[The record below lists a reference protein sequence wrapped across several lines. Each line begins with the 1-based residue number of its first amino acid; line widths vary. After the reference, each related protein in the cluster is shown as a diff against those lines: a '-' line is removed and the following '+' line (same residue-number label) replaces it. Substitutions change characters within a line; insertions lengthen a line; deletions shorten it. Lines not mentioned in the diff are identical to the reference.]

1 MGSKKEGSVK
11 PLIKW
16 TGGKYKEFKHFKHLI
31 PDFDRYIEP
40 FFGGGGVFFSLDKIE
55 NSIIN
60 DKSNDLVNFY
70 RQVSKSDKRFKVSL
84 YKYVNAWD
92 DLKVLFNEYKVP
104 LSNLFLDYRNQ
115 KISKEEI
122 STNVLD
128 KLSFTKISEKF
139 DTIFNK
145 EFTLSPNDLYKS
157 IEINIVSKFS
167 RIRAIELKEQKDF
180 SQDEIYN
187 HIETAIKS
195 GFYMHFRRLLNQKS
209 HSNIGDKMACW
220 FLVREL
226 CYGSMFRFN
235 KKGEFNIPYGGIA
248 YNKKNLRNKV
258 DMIFSEVTTELFKTV
273 EIFNLDFEELFNKVE
288 LRNGDFIFLDPPYDS
303 EFSEYDNNS
312 FTKSD
317 QERLANCLY
326 ISKAKW
332 MLVIKNTY
340 FIFNLYKKEGI
351 FINSFDKQY
360 TYNVRG
366 RNNRDVEHL
375 IITNYQ
381 MS

>member
-1 MGSKKEGSVK
+1 MNKNKRGVVK

-40 FFGGGGVFFSLDKIE
+40 FFGGGGVFFSLSE
-55 NSIIN
+55 NGNSIIN
-60 DKSNDLVNFY
+60 DKSIDLINFY
-70 RQVSKSDKRFKVSL
+70 KQVSNSDSNFKESL
-84 YKYVNAWD
+84 YEFVNAWD
-92 DLKVLFNEYKVP
+92 DLKVLFNEYKEP
-104 LSNLFLDYRNQ
+104 LTNLFLNYRNQ
-115 KISKEEI
+115 KISKDEI
-122 STNVLD
+122 SAFVDEL
-128 KLSFTKISEKF
+128 LPLTKISKKYDRIFTEKF
-139 DTIFNK
+139 
-145 EFTLSPNDLYKS
+145 TLNPEELYKN
-157 IEINIVSKFS
+157 IDINIVSKFS
-167 RIRAIELKEQKDF
+167 RIRSIEIKEGKEFTTNELYQ
-180 SQDEIYN
+180 
-187 HIETAIKS
+187 HIETAIRS
-195 GFYMHFRRLLNQKS
+195 GFYMHFRGLLNQNAYK
-209 HSNIGDKMACW
+209 HIGEKMACW

-248 YNKKNLRNKV
+248 YNKKSIKNKV
-258 DMIFSEVTTELFKTV
+258 DQLFSEDTSLLFKTV
-273 EIFNLDFEELFNKVE
+273 EIFNLDFEELFNEVE
-288 LRNGDFIFLDPPYDS
+288 PRKGDFIFLDPPYDS

-312 FTKSD
+312 FTKRD

-326 ISKAKW
+326 NSKAKW
-332 MLVIKNTY
+332 MLVIKNTD
-340 FIFNLYKKEGI
+340 FIFNLYKKEGV